1 MIINDKKIYP
11 VAEQTGLSFNLNFT
25 PKDFSPILFS
35 LKEGNDFNFNL
46 ISGKISDPNNRNLY
60 FYNTGENINISGNIG
75 YNNYDYHINGNV
87 IALTGYK
94 NNFKVSGL
102 TISGS
107 NVDLT
112 DFKILGDVP
121 KYDIYLDDSF
131 IFGKAISGW
140 VKNLNSNSLNFRI
153 LSGSISSPQNFSFGP
168 IPNTIISSGGIS
180 INPNLSS
187 PYSITP
193 IGYQVN
199 INLLTDFG
207 FVTRSFP
214 TSGIPGTLL
223 EFFISLSPSFFNF
236 NPTLTNQ
243 TYIINSFFTSG
254 GIEYDKYVKV
264 DFNYESGQTGLFQES
279 TSLFGSGYNNLTID
293 QIFTGSGIY
302 KITGTS
308 TLSGYYDNQLIVGIA
323 NGTGN
328 ITTGIYSGDYRKN
341 ILLTGSGIYNAQ
353 HFELDTYIISG
364 YRENVLGSGF
374 VSYSGNLTGYV
385 SQLTGSGTYNFYSG
399 FSSILKSNE
408 PIGILRKN
416 EFFTGI
422 LDYRLSQTGRVR
434 ITGFNTTYLDYSG
447 YSDGNLLTGL
457 LEGSGYI
464 YSALADFNTT
474 GILRSEVNNRRITG
488 IQNLQIV
495 DFVLNTGINLAKIVS
510 IVSGI
515 ATGNY
520 INDPNIFGI
529 SILGTGTNIITGSN
543 AIYGSGYVTGSN
555 TGYIIKD
562 SYVATGN
569 VSGIIFYT
577 ATGDSNNPTNPSNYV
592 KDLYSVN
599 ITGNTSGIFHNF
611 PNEIT
616 FTGDSS
622 TILFTGLI
630 VQQGT
635 LYSTNQNL
643 TGINTIVYTSLSGFN
658 IKKTGLFIA
667 VSTGILE
674 RNVFFT
680 GNSNYASLVYSTG
693 TASGLNDTYY
703 NWGEVAAASNK
714 TFTGIIANGSG
725 SLITTPITFGAPVST
740 TGLLSG
746 QIGTG
751 VNSITI
757 SQLVLN
763 PFTSQINDVFFTGI
777 KTELRSIV
785 VSGIATGTKYNNYVG
800 LQISGS
806 GYLITYGSGYITGS
820 GYVNTTGFGSITGT
834 DGTVV
839 SSASTGSVFVE
850 LSGNPNNISDI
861 INTFSTYQNL
871 LSTGTGF
878 FILYDKSLTGTT
890 ASAYLLSGVGYL
902 VGSGLIPLIR
912 NENLYGTGSNISN
925 ANPLIYENY
934 SGLIN
939 NPLIN
944 KIIFYTGISNQFI
957 NASPF
962 YTVATGLNTTTGTN
976 INVVLTTGITLSG
989 YITGG
994 GVISKIL
1001 TTGFS
1006 GELPASINPNTLIY
1020 FTGTQFAFSQNQYAT
1035 GYFTV
1040 TGRFNN
1046 FTGNYSGLIYATG
1059 GYIPYFDIITNIP
1072 NSKNLLAINS
1082 GNNLY
1087 YNLSVISERVAR
1099 GYPYYDEIDVASI
1112 SGSNVLN
1119 ISGKENIFIYG
1130 GFTGVYIGNTT
1141 GTIIFNNKYY
1151 ILPYQAG
1158 GSGNLTGL
1166 FETLTGII
1174 QFTNDSSSVNDI
1186 VFANN
1191 NIIFGGSFTEYVDIK
1206 DSNTTYNTR
1215 GLKAVNLTGGF
1226 ISNWYV
1232 DQNNDDNNSFIK
1244 DIVFVNKDKILL
1256 GGNFSSLLTES
1267 RKGFAMVDFR
1277 GDGAFPDD
1285 NTYLSGLNL
1294 YLEGYQSPNYPYP
1307 ILDATIN
1314 SIIYNTGESN
1324 KYYVLGNFVN
1334 ALSTGERLKT
1344 KTVSANNN
1352 FYARPKTSKKINSL
1366 LLKADMTG
1374 LADQEDIYYK
1384 DYIGVD
1390 NYGYKVLDFETP
1402 ASEDGPKNN
1411 EIYGYKEIENN
1422 YYVYGEFNNV
1432 GSRFRKGFGSF
1443 DTTSGFIKN
1452 ANVNIEGN
1460 TRAIESSGDYV
1471 FVGGD
1476 IRSYGGIPYGFGAD
1490 DIDHVTAG
1498 YAIKNQLTI
1507 DRSFVPI
1514 QPWGGGYVIYDIKSY
1529 NNKIYT
1535 VGYFDYIRMPTGNG
1549 SDTSSMNRRSS
1560 FAVFD
1565 LSGNLLPES
1574 LHFTQYDGNYEGAG
1588 GYSVRT
1594 LFISGS
1600 TGYFGGDFESV
1611 VGDGPQSNLPIATSI
1626 RYSGFRT
1633 AAFNLDT
1640 LHPIT
1645 GYTGHFDGT
1654 VFQIDHFTGGYI
1666 IAVGTFDNYYRPYN
1680 VSSRPLYGSCVLNAV
1695 NGTGIFQ
1702 SGACP
1707 TISGNYFNNTNYN
1720 DLRGYYRR
1728 SDGHYYLYGRLIRG
1742 KNDVGTDVN
1751 DNLGLMLFNGTG
1763 GNTSVNEFGA
1773 AIRPNEAIT
1782 GFKFLLNRDGV
1793 YYADNYIN
1801 SVIENGNDL
1810 LVGGDFNTVSGRN
1823 SPYVNATGL
1832 IVINKNSG
1840 MLVNTGINIGLLR
1853 NNGLDGNWDE
1863 VFDIKKYSNK
1873 IYVGGRFRHFK
1884 FDAEAN
1890 SSGIAAGKFAV
1901 FDTGYNIERSLGC
1914 NTYDGDSYIYK
1925 IYSGNDRSYLVGR
1938 HFGNGDQNY
1947 YNSYYSFSVQ
1957 SPKYWDYI
1965 GNNNANVGRIGLIQ
1979 LNRSGYELPLT
1990 PINLSGIYL
1999 NNANETINVITKHN
2013 SGLFLGGTFTS
2024 INNFARTGIAWI
2036 DYNGVIKDWAPN
2048 IEPNFGESV
2057 NVKDIEVSGDSVIFV
2072 GNFAQV
2078 NNQNR
2083 AACAQIKI
2091 TGIGVTSNELTDL
2104 NLNSNLGFTNYNVN
2118 VIYNDTGTTGYYFG
2132 GQFSEGIIKV
2142 NKNTLNQES
2151 IDFGIS
2157 NVYKDGILSL
2167 NKINN
2172 IFLVGGNFVGFSGKS
2187 GAKDFVGFVL
2197 SGNRVSGVIDSP
2209 QLSISGVSDI
2219 EVNNNDIY
2227 VISSG
2232 SSRSY
2237 KFTLNPST
2245 NKFDINSS
2253 WTPYPSK
2260 YSSNGSDYNL
2270 GYLMPSYVTKALV
2283 TGNDVYLVG
2292 DFQNLSYARNNLFV
2306 MNKSGE
2312 LRTGITAE
2320 FLSTTDQR
2328 IDIDTSTR
2336 ITALG
2341 YNSTTGVLIV
2351 GGDFV
2356 KINDKTNLSGIAGI
2370 KLSNNEIIDIGL
2382 NINIDSYIS
2391 NISTLSGSQNII
2403 VGNFVEDIAQRITGG
2418 DVYLT
2423 GNFEVGNI
2431 SLTGLS
2437 VLSTGNLILYNYNEG
2452 VYDDILTFSGT
2463 LPYNI
2468 TYTGI
2473 TGYISNA
2480 TGSIAIGPSPVVGNF
2495 INIKIQTGLQYQIDG
2510 SVFINPNGDDY
2521 YYGTFS
2527 ESASQFS
2534 NLNELY
2540 YLLTGGLT
2548 REYMDHVLDIPNNKI
2563 NLYPKISGTFG
2574 NSGNFNVTQN
2584 ANSFYI
2590 QNFTGGKNY
2599 TYLAN
2604 LSLDG
2609 DRIGF
2614 ADNNI
2619 LFTGTGFYT
2628 KFIDSGTYQTDD
2640 IVLTTTGLWL
2650 ASGYFHYN
2658 SGMLFQQSDFGKR
2671 TYFEDVI
2678 IDPQTNSSLSGI
2690 PLYSEYSTKNI
2701 LKLYPSNRMTGF
2713 LNEVFT
2719 GSGSITGYTTDY
2731 GTGSFVKTSG
2741 NLIYTCFKTGYNQYQ
2756 ITGSYINY
2764 NNYVKITGRFDV
2776 NSINA
2781 IYTGS
2786 EPVLDIASV
2795 SYVSRVVRTGLVD
2808 LSSSQLLNSVIESSK
2823 TYIATGYVNINTGIL
2838 FLSSDQGKKTLSSN
2852 LITGSG
2858 SVIFPPNVFP
2868 QSPNFTGR
2876 YDFVSTGTGYM
2887 TFTGEYKY
2895 RGTSRVTGSNLFATS
2910 GYTLITGAE
2919 TFLSSDEGVK
2929 YLVVNYTG
2937 ASVTGTL
2944 LPINTLDST
2953 KWNVKSGYDHIV
2965 FNENITILGSG
2976 AMTGYLTD
2984 GFSFNKRYDISGKLE
2999 YLANFTG
3006 ITSGLVTGFVGTGF
3020 ISIPS
3025 ATTNDYATYPYDI
3038 NSYFPILK
3046 NITPYITIDQK
3057 NKTFAEIFD
3066 PTQFPYDGYLTMT
3079 VYGNIAP
3086 RYFFAADIF
3095 VQGYNIW
3102 TEDFATSANNYI
3114 MPNNSLVISDIY
3126 TNVGGGAE
3134 FFDYSQYNLAE
3145 NISFA
3150 KRFVRTGIYNV
3161 TGSAITTGFYQSKT
3175 EFLITGLSTGYFPI
3189 TGTGI
3194 VDLTGYITLD
3204 KSLTNFV
3211 NYPYPSGDSIAY
3223 LTLTGLNNFTGY
3235 FISGVKITGLYNKNF
3250 VGLFSGS
3257 NSGSYTG
3264 TWSGSGTFTGYQ
3276 QITYSGLDS
3285 GKKSVNLN
3293 QSLINSGLESGL
3305 VPSYTLGL
3313 YSGLKTIQNINYNQ
3327 TLTIT
3332 GSGYMEKII
3341 SGFALAGTTSGSGVG
3356 LITGYFSGTINKNY
3370 SNAINYETGLF
3381 LTGFLSGNSNIVLSG
3396 YFTGTI
3402 ALTGYIYRNINL
3414 FTSGELTGSYL
3425 ATKSFTGAFDFATG
3439 ASLTGSFIPI
3449 QPNSTGY
3456 SINTLVKSGDLL
3468 LFRINYNNN
3477 ISSITGNLRCQ
3488 VYTGNSTGSVIN
3500 NTVYGASV

>member
-1 MIINDKKIYP
+1 MIINDKKVYP

-60 FYNTGENINISGNIG
+60 FYNTGENINISGNISA
-75 YNNYDYHINGNV
+75 NNYDYHINSNV

-112 DFKILGDVP
+112 DFKILGEIP

-140 VKNLNSNSLNFRI
+140 IKNLNSNSLNFRI

-207 FVTRSFP
+207 FITRSFP
-214 TSGIPGTLL
+214 TSGIPGSLL

-236 NPTLTNQ
+236 NPTLTSQ
-243 TYIINSFFTSG
+243 TYRINSFFTSG

-264 DFNYESGQTGLFQES
+264 DFNYQSGQTGLIQES

-293 QIFTGSGIY
+293 RIFTGSGIY
-302 KITGTS
+302 NITGSS
-308 TLSGYYDNQLIVGIA
+308 TLSGYYSNQLIVGIG
-323 NGTGN
+323 NGTGT

-341 ILLTGSGIYNAQ
+341 ILLTGSGLYDAQ
-353 HFELDTYIISG
+353 HFDLFAYIISG

-422 LDYRLSQTGRVR
+422 LNYGLSRTGTVR

-447 YSDGNLLTGL
+447 YSDGTLLTGD

-464 YSALADFNTT
+464 YSALADFSTT

-488 IQNLQIV
+488 IQNLRII

-520 INDPNIFGI
+520 INNPNIFGI
-529 SILGTGTNIITGSN
+529 SILGTGINTITGSN
-543 AIYGSGYVTGSN
+543 AIYGSGYITGFN

-562 SYVATGN
+562 SYVTTGN

-577 ATGDSNNPTNPSNYV
+577 ATGDSNNPTNPNNYV
-592 KDLYSVN
+592 QDLYNVN
-599 ITGNTSGIFHNF
+599 VTGNTTSVNHDF

-622 TILFTGLI
+622 SIIFTGII

-635 LYSTNQNL
+635 IYSTNQDL
-643 TGINTIVYTSLSGFN
+643 TGINTIVYTSLSGNN

-667 VSTGILE
+667 SSTGILE

-703 NWGEVAAASNK
+703 SWEEVAAASNK
-714 TFTGIIANGSG
+714 TFTGIITNASG
-725 SLITTPITFGAPVST
+725 SLITTPINFGAPVST

-751 VNSITI
+751 INNITI
-757 SQLVLN
+757 SASVLN

-777 KTELRSIV
+777 KRELRSIV
-785 VSGIATGTKYNNYVG
+785 VSGIATGTKYNNYVS

-806 GYLITYGSGYITGS
+806 GYLISYGSGYITGS
-820 GYVNTTGFGSITGT
+820 GYINTTGFGNITGT

-839 SSASTGSVFVE
+839 SAASTGTVFVE
-850 LSGNPNNISDI
+850 LSGNPNNISDP

-878 FILYDKSLTGTT
+878 FIIYDKSLTGTT
-890 ASAYLLSGVGYL
+890 ASTYLLSGTGYL
-902 VGSGLIPLIR
+902 IGSGLIPLIR
-912 NENLYGTGSNISN
+912 NENLYGTGLNIYDTD
-925 ANPLIYENY
+925 PLTFTNY

-939 NPLIN
+939 NPLVN
-944 KIIFYTGISNQFI
+944 KIIFYTGISNRFI

-962 YTVATGLNTTTGTN
+962 YTVATGLNTTTGTD

-989 YITGG
+989 YITGA

-1006 GELPASINPNTLIY
+1006 GALPASITPNTLIY
-1020 FTGTQFAFSQNQYAT
+1020 FTGTEFVFSQNQI
-1035 GYFTV
+1035 V
-1040 TGRFNN
+1040 TGRFTLTGIYSN
-1046 FTGNYSGLIYATG
+1046 FTGNYTGIIYSIG
-1059 GYIPYFDIITNIP
+1059 GFVPYFDIITNLP
-1072 NSKNLLAINS
+1072 NSKSLLAINS

-1087 YNLSVISERVAR
+1087 YNLSTVSKSDIS
-1099 GYPYYDEIDVASI
+1099 SI
-1112 SGSNVLN
+1112 SGSNILN

-1130 GFTGVYIGNTT
+1130 GFTGIYIGNTT
-1141 GTIIFNNKYY
+1141 GTKIFNNKYY

-1166 FETLTGII
+1166 FDTLTGII

-1191 NIIFGGSFTEYVDIK
+1191 NIIFGGNFTEYIDIK

-1215 GLKAVNLTGGF
+1215 GLKAINLTGGF

-1232 DQNNDDNNSFIK
+1232 DQNNNDNNSFIK
-1244 DIVFVNKDKILL
+1244 DIVFINKDKILL
-1256 GGNFSSLLTES
+1256 GGNFSNLLSES

-1277 GDGAFPDD
+1277 GDGAFPDN

-1294 YLEGYQSPNYPYP
+1294 YLEGY
-1307 ILDATIN
+1307 DATIN

-1334 ALSTGERLKT
+1334 ALSTGERLRT
-1344 KTVSANNN
+1344 RTISANNN
-1352 FYARPKTSKKINSL
+1352 FYARPKTSKKINTL

-1374 LADQEDIYYK
+1374 LADQEDIYYR

-1402 ASEDGPKNN
+1402 VSEDGPKNN

-1422 YYVYGEFNNV
+1422 YYIYGKFNNV
-1432 GSRFRKGFGSF
+1432 SSRFRKGFGSF
-1443 DTTSGFIKN
+1443 DATSGFIKN

-1460 TRAIESSGDYV
+1460 TRAIESSGDYI

-1476 IRSYGGIPYGFGAD
+1476 IRSYGGIPYGFGGY
-1490 DIDHVTAG
+1490 DIDHATAG

-1514 QPWGGGYVIYDIKSY
+1514 QPWGGGYAIYDIKSY
-1529 NNKIYT
+1529 NNKIYA
-1535 VGYFDYIRMPTGNG
+1535 VGDFDFIRMPTGNG
-1549 SDTSSMNRRSS
+1549 GNTSSMNRRSS

-1565 LSGNLLPES
+1565 LSGNLLPEA
-1574 LHFTQYDGNYEGAG
+1574 LHFTKYNGDYITYG
-1588 GYSVRT
+1588 GYDVRS
-1594 LFISGS
+1594 LFISGN
-1600 TGYFGGDFESV
+1600 TGYFGGNFECV
-1611 VGDGPQSNLPIATSI
+1611 VGNGPESNLPIGTSI
-1626 RYSGFRT
+1626 RYSGYRT

-1654 VFQIDHFTGGYI
+1654 VYQIDHFTGGYI
-1666 IAVGTFDNYYRPYN
+1666 IAVGSFDTYKRPYDEFSKN
-1680 VSSRPLYGSCVLNAV
+1680 VYGACVLDAV
-1695 NGTGIFQ
+1695 NGTGVFE

-1707 TISGNYFNNTNYN
+1707 TISGNYFNNTSYN

-1742 KNDVGTDVN
+1742 KNDDDNDVN
-1751 DNLGLMLFNGTG
+1751 DNLGLMLFNGSGVSTTT
-1763 GNTSVNEFGA
+1763 TSVFQSD
-1773 AIRPNEAIT
+1773 IMPNDAIT
-1782 GFKFLLNRDGV
+1782 GFKFLITKDGN
-1793 YYADNYIN
+1793 YAPDLHIN
-1801 SVIENGNDL
+1801 SVIENGDDL
-1810 LVGGDFNTVSGRN
+1810 LVGGFFNTVSGRN
-1823 SPYVNATGL
+1823 SPFVNATGL
-1832 IVINKNSG
+1832 VVINKNSG
-1840 MLVNTGINIGLLR
+1840 TLINTGINIGLLR
-1853 NNGLDGNWDE
+1853 DHDLDEDWDE
-1863 VFDIKKYSNK
+1863 VFDIEKYSNK

-1884 FDAEAN
+1884 FDGEFN
-1890 SSGIAAGKFAV
+1890 PSGIAAGKFAV

-1914 NTYDGDSYIYK
+1914 NTYDGNSYIYK
-1925 IYSGNDRSYLVGR
+1925 IYSGDNRSYLVGR
-1938 HFGNGDQNY
+1938 HFGNGDQNN
-1947 YNSYYSFSVQ
+1947 YNAYYSFSVQ
-1957 SPKYWDYI
+1957 SPEYWDYI
-1965 GNNNANVGRIGLIQ
+1965 GDDNGNVGRIGLIQ

-2048 IEPNFGESV
+2048 IEPNFGKSV
-2057 NVKDIEVSGDSVIFV
+2057 NVKDIKISGDSVIFV

-2091 TGIGVTSNELTDL
+2091 TGIGITNNELTNL
-2104 NLNSNLGFTNYNVN
+2104 NLNSNLGFTNYTVN
-2118 VIYNDTGTTGYYFG
+2118 VVYNDTGTTGYYFG
-2132 GQFSEGIIKV
+2132 GQFTEGLIKV
-2142 NKNTLNQES
+2142 NKNTLNQEN
-2151 IDFGIS
+2151 INFGIS
-2157 NVYKDGILSL
+2157 KVYKDGILSF
-2167 NKINN
+2167 NKLNN
-2172 IFLVGGNFVGFSGKS
+2172 IFLVGGNFVGFSGNS

-2237 KFTLNPST
+2237 KFTLNPSI

-2260 YSSNGSDYNL
+2260 YSSNGSDYDL
-2270 GYLMPSYVTKALV
+2270 DYLMPSYATKALV
-2283 TGNDVYLVG
+2283 TGNDIYLVG
-2292 DFQNLSYARNNLFV
+2292 DFHNLSYARNNLFV
-2306 MNKSGE
+2306 TNKSGE
-2312 LRTGITAE
+2312 LRTGIITE
-2320 FLSTTDQR
+2320 LLSTTSQR

-2341 YNSTTGVLIV
+2341 YNSSSGVLIV
-2351 GGDFV
+2351 GGNFI

-2370 KLSNNEIIDIGL
+2370 KLSNNEIINIGL
-2382 NINIDSYIS
+2382 NLNPDSYVS

-2403 VGNFVEDIAQRITGG
+2403 VGNFVKDLFQRITGG
-2418 DVYLT
+2418 GIYLS
-2423 GNFEVGNI
+2423 GNFETGNVI
-2431 SLTGLS
+2431 LTGFSL
-2437 VLSTGNLILYNYNEG
+2437 LSTGNLTLYDYNNG
-2452 VYDDILTFSGT
+2452 VYNGNLTFSGG

-2473 TGYISNA
+2473 SGSLSFGNA
-2480 TGSIAIGPSPVVGNF
+2480 SFGGIKPSPVLGDF
-2495 INIKIQTGLQYQIDG
+2495 INIKVNTGIQYQIDG
-2510 SVFINPNGDDY
+2510 TILLNPNGDNY
-2521 YYGTFS
+2521 EYASSFS
-2527 ESASQFS
+2527 EEFS
-2534 NLNELY
+2534 TFTNINELY
-2540 YLLTGGLT
+2540 TLLINS
-2548 REYMDHVLDIPNNKI
+2548 VSNNYI
-2563 NLYPKISGTFG
+2563 NYNIASNNIYFNPKLNIGYG
-2574 NSGNFNVTQN
+2574 YDLTQN

-2590 QNFTGGKNY
+2590 QNFISGTTGAY
-2599 TYLAN
+2599 TTN
-2604 LSLDG
+2604 LTRTDE
-2609 DRIGF
+2609 IGF
-2614 ADNNI
+2614 GINKI
-2619 LFTGTGFYT
+2619 LFTGTGYYT
-2628 KFIDSGTYQTDD
+2628 KFINSGTYQTDD
-2640 IVLTTTGLWL
+2640 IVLTVTGLWR
-2650 ASGYFHYN
+2650 ASGYYDYN
-2658 SGMLFQQSDFGKR
+2658 SGMLFEQSNFGRR
-2671 TYFEDVI
+2671 TYFENVI
-2678 IDPQTNSSLSGI
+2678 INPQTNSSLSGI

-2701 LKLYPSNRMTGF
+2701 LKLYPSNLMTGF
-2713 LNEVFT
+2713 LNKVFT
-2719 GSGSITGYTTDY
+2719 GSGSMTGYTTDY

-2741 NLIYTCFKTGYNQYQ
+2741 NLIYTSFKTGYNEYQ

-2764 NNYVKITGRFDV
+2764 NNYVKITGRFDL
-2776 NSINA
+2776 NTIDT

-2786 EPVLDIASV
+2786 EIYQDIASI
-2795 SYVSRVVRTGLVD
+2795 SYVSRVERTGLVN
-2808 LSSSQLLNSVIESSK
+2808 LSSSELLNSTIESSK

-2838 FLSSDQGKKTLSSN
+2838 FLSSDQGKKTLSSD

-2887 TFTGEYKY
+2887 IFTGEYKY
-2895 RGTSRVTGSNLFATS
+2895 RGTSRVTGSNLFVTS
-2910 GYTLITGAE
+2910 GYTLVTGLE
-2919 TFLSSDEGVK
+2919 TFLSSDDGVK

-2937 ASVTGTL
+2937 APQTGTL

-2953 KWNVKSGYDHIV
+2953 KWNVRSGYNHIV
-2965 FNENITILGSG
+2965 SNANLTVLGSG

-2984 GFSFNKRYDISGKLE
+2984 GFSFNKRYNVSGRLE
-2999 YLANFTG
+2999 YISNFTG
-3006 ITSGLVTGFVGTGF
+3006 ITSGLVTGFVSTGL
-3020 ISIPS
+3020 ISIPN

-3038 NSYFPILK
+3038 NSYFPVLVNNK
-3046 NITPYITIDQK
+3046 TYITIDQK
-3057 NKTFAEIFD
+3057 NRTLEEIFD
-3066 PTQFPYDGYLTMT
+3066 PTQFSYDSFEPLIVVDNSTT
-3079 VYGNIAP
+3079 
-3086 RYFFAADIF
+3086 RYFYIIDVGA
-3095 VQGYNIW
+3095 QGYNIW
-3102 TEDFATSANNYI
+3102 TEDFTTNSNNYI
-3114 MPNNSLVISDIY
+3114 IPNNSLITFN
-3126 TNVGGGAE
+3126 TNKIEIPVGGGAQ
-3134 FFDYSQYNLAE
+3134 FLNYNQYYLTE

-3161 TGSAITTGFYQSKT
+3161 TGSARTTGFYQSKT
-3175 EFLITGLSTGYFPI
+3175 EFFITGLSTGYFPI

-3194 VDLTGYITLD
+3194 VNLSGYITLN

-3235 FISGVKITGLYNKNF
+3235 FTSGVKITGLYNKNF

-3285 GKKSVNLN
+3285 GRKSVNLN

-3356 LITGYFSGTINKNY
+3356 LVTGYFSGTINKNY

-3414 FTSGELTGSYL
+3414 LTSGELTGSYL

-3439 ASLTGSFIPI
+3439 ASLTGNFVSI

-3456 SINTLVKSGDLL
+3456 SINTLVKTGDLL

-3477 ISSITGNLRCQ
+3477 ISSITGNLTCQ
-3488 VYTGNSTGSVIN
+3488 VYTGDSTGSVIN